1 MPAYSTTLRN
11 ARLDAITAAV
21 GNAGK
26 LALYDGVR
34 PASGGAA
41 TNKLA
46 EFTTGTPFAPGA
58 AGGVLSP
65 TLPAN
70 TTGLAA
76 AGTGTAATWAR
87 LTTSAGVFVA
97 DLSVSIAGGGGEVQ
111 LAGAS
116 ANIVNGQPVV
126 VTAWSHTEGNP

>member
-1 MPAYSTTLRN
+1 MAIGMSVSARN
-11 ARLDAITAAV
+11 ARLDAISTVV

-34 PASGGAA
+34 PATGGTA

-46 EFTTGTPFAPGA
+46 EFTMGSPFAPA
-58 AGGVLSP
+58 ASNAVLSP

-76 AGTGTAATWAR
+76 AGGGTTATWAR
-87 LTTSAGVFVA
+87 LSKSDGTFVM
-97 DLSVSIAGGGGEVQ
+97 DLSVGATGSGADVILTNVSIAQGQTVTMT
-111 LAGAS
+111 S
-116 ANIVNGQPVV
+116 AAINEAN
-126 VTAWSHTEGNP
+126 A